1 MKTIPAG
8 LAGNLS
14 AELENILLPLPRM
27 RASQIYKWITRG
39 VSNFDQM
46 TDLPSS
52 LREELKGRFR
62 LYSSAVDSRHK
73 DERGSSEKIVVALED
88 GLKIESVLL
97 RDGKSRFTA
106 CLSTQAGCPAGCV
119 FCKTGSLGFSRNL
132 TAAEI
137 AEQFLFF
144 RMMVSKKNFFT
155 TEYAELHGG
164 KDDFRTKTPCN
175 SVNSVV
181 NSSDILEKSGHSID
195 NIVIMGMG
203 EPLLNLEELRKTI
216 AFFTD
221 PSGINFSKRR
231 ITISTCGVCD
241 GLFDLA
247 DNGPYIRLAL
257 SLVTADEELRQKLMP
272 IAAAN
277 PLEKVKQA
285 LAAFQSKSGGRVTLE
300 LPLLG
305 GVNTRAKDAQSV
317 ARFAKGMDTVINI
330 IPWNPAAGLEFE
342 GKPLREPDKKETED
356 FVKQLESHGLKVTMR
371 RRKGR
376 GVMGACG
383 QLGSMSSEQ

>member
-1 MKTIPAG
+1 MKTIPAS
-8 LAGNLS
+8 LAGILP
-14 AELENILLPLPRM
+14 AELENILLPLPGM

-46 TDLPSS
+46 TNLPSS
-52 LREELKGRFR
+52 LREDLKSRFR

-73 DERGSSEKIVVALED
+73 DALFSDSSEKIVIALED
-88 GLKIESVLL
+88 GIKIESVLL
-97 RDGKSRFTA
+97 NDGKSRFTA

-119 FCKTGSLGFSRNL
+119 FCKTGSLGFSRDL

-137 AEQFLFF
+137 AEQFLFL
-144 RMMVSKKNFFT
+144 RAAVLEET
-155 TEYAELHGG
+155 
-164 KDDFRTKTPCN
+164 D
-175 SVNSVV
+175 
-181 NSSDILEKSGHSID
+181 EKSGHGID

-221 PSGINFSKRR
+221 PAGINFSKRR
-231 ITISTCGVCD
+231 ITISTCGICG
-241 GLFDLA
+241 GLSDLA
-247 DNGPYIRLAL
+247 NNGPYVRLAL
-257 SLVTADEELRQKLMP
+257 SLVTADEELRRQLMP
-272 IAAAN
+272 IAASN

-285 LAAFQSKSGGRVTLE
+285 LTAFQSKSGGRVTLE
-300 LPLLG
+300 VPLLG
-305 GVNTRAKDAQSV
+305 GINTRAQDALSI

-330 IPWNPAAGLEFE
+330 IPWNPAEGLEFE

-356 FVKQLESHGLKVTMR
+356 FIKQLESHGLKVTMR

-383 QLGSMSSEQ
+383 QLGVIKNIN

>member
-1 MKTIPAG
+1 MKTIPAS
-8 LAGNLS
+8 LAGFLP

-39 VSNFDQM
+39 VSDFDQM
-46 TDLPSS
+46 TDLPAS
-52 LREELKGRFR
+52 LREELKNRFR

-73 DERGSSEKIVVALED
+73 DKSSEKIVIALED

-97 RDGKSRFTA
+97 KDGKSRFTA
-106 CLSTQAGCPAGCV
+106 CLSTQAGCPVGCV
-119 FCKTGSLGFSRNL
+119 FCKTGSLGFSRDL

-137 AEQFLFF
+137 AEQFLFL
-144 RMMVSKKNFFT
+144 RT
-155 TEYAELHGG
+155 AACAEAE
-164 KDDFRTKTPCN
+164 
-175 SVNSVV
+175 
-181 NSSDILEKSGHSID
+181 EKSGHSID

-221 PSGINFSKRR
+221 PAGFNFSKRR
-231 ITISTCGVCD
+231 ITISTCGVCG

-247 DNGPYIRLAL
+247 NNGPYIRLAL

-272 IAAAN
+272 IAASN

-285 LAAFQSKSGGRVTLE
+285 LTAFQSKSGGRVTLE
-300 LPLLG
+300 IPLLG
-305 GVNTRAKDAQSV
+305 SINTRPKDALST

-342 GKPLREPDKKETED
+342 GKPLREPEKKETED
-356 FVKQLESHGLKVTMR
+356 FVKQLESLGLKVTMR
-371 RRKGR
+371 HRKGR

-383 QLGSMSSEQ
+383 QLGSVSNEQ